1 MVILQKN
8 KFYKKTKKLFNNPG
22 LFFRDYL
29 NKKYASFTNE
39 QKILEADEIAIVRHE
54 LTRCHLE
61 SKLNGANEPVDVVF
75 TWVNNADSNWQNR
88 YNTANA
94 QLGDNVGLYATDN
107 ARFESHNELYYSVY
121 SVLNYLDWVNKIFI
135 VTDNQIPDW
144 LLGIKSE
151 KLVIIDHKQII
162 DERYLPTF
170 NSHVI
175 EAHLHKIPN
184 LSENFIYFNDDVFVA
199 RPLPKEHFFAT
210 NGNVSIF
217 LAKKS
222 FTKMRKKGVMTPTLF
237 ACFNC
242 QELLK
247 ERYQV
252 EVDMPLVHTYIPLKK
267 SYYEQ
272 AWQLYEK
279 KILAFLPNKFR
290 SNNDLNLASF
300 LVPYLMFL
308 EGCAVTRAEV
318 CYYFNIRTANATVQY
333 NKLLAKKMQDEAPHS
348 ICANDFN
355 SQKQIANY
363 RENLEVFLKS
373 YFDID

>member
-1 MVILQKN
+1 MSQQNPIS
-8 KFYKKTKKLFNNPG
+8 KKIKKLIRNPG

-29 NKKYASFTNE
+29 NKKYAHFTNE
-39 QKILEADEIAIVRHE
+39 QRVLEADEVAVVKYE
-54 LTRCHLE
+54 LQRCQLE
-61 SKLNGANEPVDVVF
+61 SKLGHINEPIDVVF
-75 TWVNNADSNWQNR
+75 TWVNNADSDWQNR

-94 QLGDNVGLYATDN
+94 QSGDNIGLYATDN
-107 ARFESHNELYYSVY
+107 ARFESHNELYYSVH

-135 VTDNQIPDW
+135 VTDNQVPDW
-144 LLGIKSE
+144 LLEIKSE

-162 DERYLPTF
+162 DEKYLPTF

-222 FTKMRKKGVMTPTLF
+222 LAKMREKGVMTPTLF

-247 ERYQV
+247 EQYQV

-272 AWQLYEK
+272 AWQLYENQ
-279 KILAFLPNKFR
+279 ITAFLPNKFR

-308 EGCAVTRAEV
+308 EGRAVTRAEV
-318 CYYFNIRTANATVQY
+318 CYYFNIRTANAMAQY
-333 NKLLAKKMQDEAPHS
+333 NKLLAKKLRNEAPHS

-355 SQKQIANY
+355 SQKQVSNY
-363 RENLEVFLKS
+363 SENLEVFLKS
-373 YFDID
+373 YFDMG

>member
-1 MVILQKN
+1 MSQQNPIS
-8 KFYKKTKKLFNNPG
+8 KKIKKLIRNPG

-29 NKKYASFTNE
+29 NKKYAHFTNE
-39 QKILEADEIAIVRHE
+39 QRVLEADEVAVVKYE
-54 LTRCHLE
+54 LQRCQLE
-61 SKLNGANEPVDVVF
+61 SKLGHINEPIDVVF
-75 TWVNNADSNWQNR
+75 TWVNNADSDWQNR

-94 QLGDNVGLYATDN
+94 QSGDNIGLYATDN
-107 ARFESHNELYYSVY
+107 ARFESHNELYYSVH

-135 VTDNQIPDW
+135 VTDNQVPDW
-144 LLGIKSE
+144 LLEIKSE

-162 DERYLPTF
+162 DEKYLPTF

-175 EAHLHKIPN
+175 EAHLHRIPN

-222 FTKMRKKGVMTPTLF
+222 LAKMRKKGVMTPTLF

-247 ERYQV
+247 EQYQV

-272 AWQLYEK
+272 AWQLYENQ
-279 KILAFLPNKFR
+279 ITAFLPNKFR

-308 EGCAVTRAEV
+308 EGRAVTRAEV
-318 CYYFNIRTANATVQY
+318 CYYFNIRTANAMAQY
-333 NKLLAKKMQDEAPHS
+333 NKLLAKKLRNEAPHS

-355 SQKQIANY
+355 SQKQVSNY
-363 RENLEVFLKS
+363 SENLEVFLKS
-373 YFDID
+373 YFDMG

>member
-1 MVILQKN
+1 MSQKRKLQK
-8 KFYKKTKKLFNNPG
+8 KIKKLIKNPG
-22 LFFRDYL
+22 IFFRDYF
-29 NKKYASFTNE
+29 NKRYPTINNE
-39 QKILEADEIAIVRHE
+39 QKISEIDEPILIDSDIQMSLLEASIE
-54 LTRCHLE
+54 TQ
-61 SKLNGANEPVDVVF
+61 STPVDVVF
-75 TWVNNADSNWQNR
+75 TWVNDRDDKWRQKYESALSQINSPI
-88 YNTANA
+88 
-94 QLGDNVGLYATDN
+94 GLYANDQ
-107 ARFESHNELYYSVY
+107 ARFANHDELYYSVH
-121 SVLNYLDWVNKIFI
+121 SVLKFLPWVRKVFI
-135 VTDNQIPDW
+135 VTDEQVPEWYQDNERYQ
-144 LLGIKSE
+144 
-151 KLVIIDHKQII
+151 KLEFISHHQII
-162 DERYLPTF
+162 DEQYLPTF

-175 EAHLHKIPN
+175 EANLFKIPD

-222 FTKMRKKGVMTPTLF
+222 LAKMRKKGVMTPTLF

-247 ERYQV
+247 EQYQV

-272 AWQLYEK
+272 AWQLYENQ
-279 KILAFLPNKFR
+279 ITAFLPNKFR

-308 EGCAVTRAEV
+308 EGRAVTRAEV
-318 CYYFNIRTANATVQY
+318 CYYFNIRTANAMAQY
-333 NKLLAKKMQDEAPHS
+333 NKLLAKKLRNEAPHS

-355 SQKQIANY
+355 SQKQVSNY
-363 RENLEVFLKS
+363 SENLEVFLKS
-373 YFDID
+373 YFDMG

>member
-1 MVILQKN
+1 MAILQKN
-8 KFYKKTKKLFNNPG
+8 KFYKKTKKLINNPG

-39 QKILEADEIAIVRHE
+39 QKILEADEIAIIRHE
-54 LTRCHLE
+54 LARCRLE
-61 SKLNGANEPVDVVF
+61 SKLNGIDKPVDVVF
-75 TWVNNADSNWQNR
+75 TWVNDTDDEWRER
-88 YNTANA
+88 YVLANEQA
-94 QLGDNVGLYATDN
+94 QEDLGLYAKDN
-107 ARFESHNELYYSVY
+107 ARFENHNELYYSVY
-121 SVLNYLDWVNKIFI
+121 SVLTYLKWVNRIFI
-135 VTDNQIPDW
+135 VTDNQTPDW
-144 LLGIKSE
+144 IEEIDSNKIT
-151 KLVIIDHKQII
+151 IIDHKQII
-162 DERYLPTF
+162 DSQYLPTF

-175 EAHLHKIPN
+175 EANLHKIPN
-184 LSENFIYFNDDVFVA
+184 LSEDFIYFNDDVFVA
-199 RPLPKEHFFAT
+199 RPLPREHFFSK
-210 NGNVSIF
+210 NGNASMF

-222 FTKMRKKGVMTPTLF
+222 LAKMRKKGVMTPTLF

-247 ERYQV
+247 EQYQV

-272 AWQLYEK
+272 AWQLYENQ
-279 KILAFLPNKFR
+279 ITAFLPNKFR

-318 CYYFNIRTANATVQY
+318 CYYFNIRTANAMAQY
-333 NKLLAKKMQDEAPHS
+333 NKLLAKKLRNEAPHS

-355 SQKQIANY
+355 SQKQVSNY
-363 RENLEVFLKS
+363 SENLEVFLKS
-373 YFDID
+373 YFDMG